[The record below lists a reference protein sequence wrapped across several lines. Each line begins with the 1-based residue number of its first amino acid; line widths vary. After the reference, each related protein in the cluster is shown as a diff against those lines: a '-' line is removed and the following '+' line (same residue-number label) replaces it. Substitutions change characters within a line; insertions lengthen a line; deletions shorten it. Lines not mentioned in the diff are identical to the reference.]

1 MSIQALH
8 DDYVFPPMER
18 EEKSKKRIKKRIR
31 IPRAPREIIP
41 IKCADKKG
49 VESWLTNS
57 HNSDLGNF
65 PAPMR
70 MLILGPPNVGKS
82 TLIKNIIIHAMP
94 RYREVYLIHED
105 ADYSREY
112 DDLEP
117 TQKMNE
123 IPHLNFWQY
132 GGPYKKRL
140 CIIDDLEFTASHKE
154 RLRNLAVLFRYAS
167 SHKGLSIILAHQSF
181 FDTPPLV
188 KKMSNVYVIYKPRA
202 RNEITMIENRVGL
215 PQHMLDNLFDSIA
228 INFND
233 SICVDL
239 TKNTPAPLRL
249 NIFTPIE
256 VYDSIKIEDSD
267 NEES

>member
-1 MSIQALH
+1 MSIQTLH
-8 DDYVFPPMER
+8 DDYAFPPMER
-18 EEKSKKRIKKRIR
+18 EEKSKKRRITQKRIR
-31 IPRAPREIIP
+31 IPKAPREIIP

-49 VESWLTNS
+49 VEHWSTKS

-65 PAPMR
+65 PAPIR

-94 RYREVYLIHED
+94 RYQEVYLIHED
-105 ADYSREY
+105 ADYSKEY

-117 TQKMNE
+117 TQKMSD
-123 IPHLNFWQY
+123 IPHLNFWEY
-132 GGPYKKRL
+132 DGPHKKR
-140 CIIDDLEFTASHKE
+140 CVIIDDLEYTASNKE

-188 KKMSNVYVIYKPRA
+188 KKMSNVFVIYKPRA
-202 RNEITMIENRVGL
+202 RNEISLIENRVGL
-215 PQHMLDNLFDSIA
+215 PLGMLDDLFDTVA
-228 INFND
+228 TGFND

-249 NIFTPIE
+249 NIFQPIE
-256 VYDSIKIEDSD
+256 IDDDLET
-267 NEES
+267 